1 MNVTELDRQQILVLV
16 MVFAMVGSSV
26 VYVLAYAF

>member
-1 MNVTELDRQQILVLV
+1 MNVTELDRQQILTLI
-16 MVFAMVGSSV
+16 MVFMMVGSWF